1 MGGLDERWLAS
12 DLMSASRRR
21 QPAASRPYWS
31 FPDDRTK
38 STYAG
43 LKGRQYEPKV
53 PSASQPMVKNH
64 ARLSSDFRVHL
75 TVGGH
80 KPVSSQFLFAYR
92 TG

>member
-1 MGGLDERWLAS
+1 
-12 DLMSASRRR
+12 
-21 QPAASRPYWS
+21 
-31 FPDDRTK
+31 
-38 STYAG
+38 
-43 LKGRQYEPKV
+43 
-53 PSASQPMVKNH
+53 MVKNH